1 MTEEREKNA
10 LVLLVEDNPAE
21 QNLAKRSLQ
30 KGCVRCDLDI
40 VSDGEQALDY
50 MYRRGNYAHLEGS
63 AYPDVILL
71 DLNLPRIDGRD
82 VLETLKTDPLLKSI
96 PIVVLTTSKKEED
109 IVRSYELGCNSFLN
123 KPVDVDDFISILREF
138 GSYWFRLVVLPPRP
152 DGELND

>member
-1 MTEEREKNA
+1 MTLDRERNA

-50 MYRRGNYAHLEGS
+50 MYRRGEYAHLKGKPF
-63 AYPDVILL
+63 PDVILL
-71 DLNLPRIDGRD
+71 DLNLPRIDGRE
-82 VLETLKTDPLLKSI
+82 VLETLKTHPQLKSI
-96 PIVVLTTSKKEED
+96 PIVILTTSKKEED

-123 KPVDVDDFISILREF
+123 KPVDMDDFIHILREF
-138 GSYWFRLVVLPPRP
+138 GSYWFRLVVLPPQP